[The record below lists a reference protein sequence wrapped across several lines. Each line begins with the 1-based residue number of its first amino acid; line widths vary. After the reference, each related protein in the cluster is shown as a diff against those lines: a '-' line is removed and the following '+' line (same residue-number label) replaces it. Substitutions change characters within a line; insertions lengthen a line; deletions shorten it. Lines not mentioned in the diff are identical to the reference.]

1 MEKLNLPVNIES
13 FQTCNKNSLVE
24 GKYLELFKLGTYLNN
39 VSISDYENYIAT
51 SWFSLI

>member
-24 GKYLELFKLGTYLNN
+24 GKDFELFKLGTYLIN
-39 VSISDYENYIAT
+39 VPISNYENYTAT
-51 SWFSLI
+51 SWLSLI